1 MYAELL
7 ASLQLLTALN
17 GGHYEK
23 LYTTYGAIASLY
35 LFVALTGA
43 LEHSYLEEFTQR
55 RMGTIGAHAPASL
68 QHSGGKVICDM
79 GQAFGYILPV
89 YFLIR
94 SCVVNYSS
102 GGIRKQFLAFNL
114 FFTAVVASL
123 TLLNGEATLRLSYA
137 ILADL
142 TMSLVAYQVM
152 T

>member
-1 MYAELL
+1 
-7 ASLQLLTALN
+7 LN

-23 LYTTYGAIASLY
+23 LYTTYGALASLY

-43 LEHSYLEEFTQR
+43 LEHSYLEEFTKR
-55 RMGTIGAHAPASL
+55 EMRAIGGHAPASL
-68 QHSGGKVICDM
+68 QHSGEKVICDI

-102 GGIRKQFLAFNL
+102 GGIRKQFLTFNL
-114 FFTAVVASL
+114 FFTVVVASL
-123 TLLNGEATLRLSYA
+123 TLLNGEAMLRLWYA
-137 ILADL
+137 ILVDL
-142 TMSLVAYQVM
+142 IMSFVAHQVM